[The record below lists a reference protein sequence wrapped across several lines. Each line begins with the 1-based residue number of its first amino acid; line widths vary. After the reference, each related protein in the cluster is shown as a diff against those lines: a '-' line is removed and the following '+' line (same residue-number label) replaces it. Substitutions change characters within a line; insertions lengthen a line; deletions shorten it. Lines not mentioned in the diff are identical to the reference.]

1 MKLTVLALATALT
14 VGLIGL
20 GCSSSTNN
28 VAAAKP
34 TVANPAT
41 SVPAK
46 PATPAQP
53 ASPTTTAT
61 PDDAPRISLA
71 DAKKAFDDKSAIFV
85 DTHSKQTY
93 DAEHVAGAINM
104 TTNEVGSAADKLP
117 KGKKIIAYCS

>member
-34 TVANPAT
+34 AT
-41 SVPAK
+41 PTQAK
-46 PATPAQP
+46 PNTPAQP
-53 ASPTTTAT
+53 ATPPTAAPTAT
-61 PDDAPRISLA
+61 PVDDAPRISLA

-104 TTNEVGSAADKLP
+104 TTGEIGTAADKLP